1 MHTPRPLQKPMPQP
15 ISVPVPAAVL
25 SVRALPLPPSIPISI
40 TVSLA
45 STYHFLALSTD
56 PRCPADD
63 PRVERDD
70 EDAVLA
76 QEAEKRQQQAVSRVS
91 MWMQR
96 GGCPHMIESTA
107 LLTAAILSDLHESRT
122 RANSSSYAIRAA
134 YSAAFS
140 RYVILFESL
149 CLLFILFL
157 CSFPYYFPPFIPF
170 YCSAILNP
178 SVGYLCLPTGMAYVW

>member
-1 MHTPRPLQKPMPQP
+1 MQYIHTPWRDQQELL
-15 ISVPVPAAVL
+15 AVRQQFYP
-25 SVRALPLPPSIPISI
+25 SSLPPSTNANISASAGGSAIGTSPSSSI

-45 STYHFLALSTD
+45 STYHLIALSTD
-56 PRCPADD
+56 PRYPADD
-63 PRVERDD
+63 PRVEGDD
-70 EDAVLA
+70 EDAALA

-140 RYVILFESL
+140 RCVILFESL
-149 CLLFILFL
+149 CLLFIIFP
-157 CSFPYYFPPFIPF
+157 SPFPYHFPPFIPF
-170 YCSAILNP
+170 Y
-178 SVGYLCLPTGMAYVW
+178 